1 MNILFLLRSLDIGG
15 LEVVTAVLANKFV
28 CEGHYVSIFAFEKRS
43 GKVLDRFRKDIE
55 VTIAGTYI
63 RTPENVRKLKSLLI
77 EKKIDLVVNQ
87 WGLPL
92 IPIKTLCKARKGTSV
107 RIISV
112 YHNDPLQNG
121 RIQSVESQLAKT
133 DNLLKKVFLRCKK
146 LAFRCVTGYAMRY
159 IYRKSDVFEV
169 LSSSFVPHFQ
179 QFTWL
184 KNTPKL
190 AVQTNPITINVDGFE
205 YQTIK
210 KQKEIIYV
218 GRIDYTQKR
227 VFRVIETWAQLEYLF
242 PDWQLTIVGDGEEK
256 KNIEH
261 MVNDLELHH
270 VHFEGFQSPRV
281 YYERASILMLTS
293 EFEGFPLV
301 LAECMSFGVVPVVY
315 GSYSAVYDIIDDDV
329 NGLIIPKANEGFN
342 AAIMAERIKN
352 IIEDNNKRNKMALAA
367 IEKSKNYSIDKI
379 YDQWKVVFEKLNGN
393 TGTVPV
399 S

>member
-15 LEVVTAVLANKFV
+15 LEVVTAVLANKFIS
-28 CEGHYVSIFAFEKRS
+28 EGHYVSVFAFEKRS
-43 GKVLDRFRKDIE
+43 GKVIERFGKDVEI
-55 VTIAGTYI
+55 TIAGKYLKTK
-63 RTPENVRKLKSLLI
+63 ENIVLLRHLLI
-77 EKKIDLVVNQ
+77 EKKIDVVINQ

-92 IPIKTLCKARKGTSV
+92 IPIKTLCDAKRGLKV
-107 RIISV
+107 RVISV

-121 RIQSVESQLAKT
+121 RIQSVETQLTKT
-133 DNLLKKVFLRCKK
+133 GNVLKKAVLRCKK

-169 LSSSFVPHFQ
+169 LSPSFVSHFQ

-184 KNTPKL
+184 KNTSKL
-190 AVQTNPITINVDGFE
+190 VVQTNPITIDIDGSE
-205 YQTIK
+205 YHTEK
-210 KQKEIIYV
+210 KRKEIVYV

-227 VFRVIETWAQLEYLF
+227 VFRVIETWAQLEHLF

-352 IIEDNNKRNKMALAA
+352 IIEDNNK
-367 IEKSKNYSIDKI
+367 
-379 YDQWKVVFEKLNGN
+379 
-393 TGTVPV
+393 PV
-399 S
+399 LIKELLWSREGKPTIGSRTTSLRLLFICLW

>member
-15 LEVVTAVLANKFV
+15 LEVVTAVLANKFIS
-28 CEGHYVSIFAFEKRS
+28 EGHYVSVFAFEKRS
-43 GKVLDRFRKDIE
+43 GKVIERFGKDVEI
-55 VTIAGTYI
+55 TIAGKYLKTK
-63 RTPENVRKLKSLLI
+63 ENIVLLRHLLI
-77 EKKIDLVVNQ
+77 EKKIDVVINQ

-92 IPIKTLCKARKGTSV
+92 IPIKTLCDAKRGLKV
-107 RIISV
+107 RVISV

-121 RIQSVESQLAKT
+121 RIQSVETQLTKT
-133 DNLLKKVFLRCKK
+133 GNVLKKAVLRCKK

-169 LSSSFVPHFQ
+169 LSPSFVSHFQ

-190 AVQTNPITINVDGFE
+190 VVQTNPITINTDGFE

-210 KQKEIIYV
+210 KQKEVIYV

-242 PDWQLTIVGDGEEK
+242 PDWQLTIVGDGEERE
-256 KNIEH
+256 NIEH
-261 MVNDLELHH
+261 MVRDLELKH
-270 VHFEGFQSPRV
+270 VNFEGFQAPRA
-281 YYERASILMLTS
+281 YYERALILVLTS

-301 LAECMSFGVVPVVY
+301 LAECMSFGVVPAVY
-315 GSYSAVYDIIDDDV
+315 GSYSAVYDIIEDAVDGV
-329 NGLIIPKANEGFN
+329 IVPKTEEGFN
-342 AAIMAERIKN
+342 SSEMAERIKCLM
-352 IIEDNNKRNKMALAA
+352 EDNIKLNSMALAA

-379 YDQWKVVFEKLNGN
+379 YDQWMEVIRK
-393 TGTVPV
+393 
-399 S
+399 

>member
-28 CEGHYVSIFAFEKRS
+28 CEGHYVSVFAFEKRS
-43 GKVLDRFRKDIE
+43 GKVIERFGKDVEI
-55 VTIAGTYI
+55 TIAGKYLKTK
-63 RTPENVRKLKSLLI
+63 ENIVLLRHLLI
-77 EKKIDLVVNQ
+77 EKKIDVVINQ

-92 IPIKTLCKARKGTSV
+92 IPIKTLCDAKRGLKV
-107 RIISV
+107 RVISV

-121 RIQSVESQLAKT
+121 RIQSVETQLTKT
-133 DNLLKKVFLRCKK
+133 GNVLKKAVLRCKK

-169 LSSSFVPHFQ
+169 LSPSFVSHFQ

-184 KNTPKL
+184 ENTSKL
-190 AVQTNPITINVDGFE
+190 VVQANPITIDLDASE
-205 YQTIK
+205 YHTEK
-210 KQKEIIYV
+210 KQKEIVYV

-227 VFRVIETWAQLEYLF
+227 VFRVIETWAQLEHLF
-242 PDWQLTIVGDGEEK
+242 PDWQLTIVGDGEER

-270 VHFEGFQSPRV
+270 VHFEGFQSPRA

-301 LAECMSFGVVPVVY
+301 LAECMSFGVVPAVY
-315 GSYSAVYDIIDDDV
+315 GSYSAVYDIIEDAVDGV
-329 NGLIIPKANEGFN
+329 IVPKTEEGFN
-342 AAIMAERIKN
+342 SSEMAERIKCLM
-352 IIEDNNKRNKMALAA
+352 EDNIKLNSMALAA

-379 YDQWKVVFEKLNGN
+379 YDQWMEVIRK
-393 TGTVPV
+393 
-399 S
+399 

>member
-28 CEGHYVSIFAFEKRS
+28 CEGHYVSVFAFEKRS
-43 GKVLDRFRKDIE
+43 GKVIERFGKDVEI
-55 VTIAGTYI
+55 TIAGKYLKTK
-63 RTPENVRKLKSLLI
+63 ENIVLLRHLLI
-77 EKKIDLVVNQ
+77 EKKIDVVINQ

-92 IPIKTLCKARKGTSV
+92 IPIKTLCDAKRGLKV
-107 RIISV
+107 RVISV

-121 RIQSVESQLAKT
+121 RIQSVETQLTKT
-133 DNLLKKVFLRCKK
+133 GNVLKKAVLRCKK

-169 LSSSFVPHFQ
+169 LSPSFVSHFQ

-190 AVQTNPITINVDGFE
+190 AVQTNPITIDLDGFE
-205 YQTIK
+205 YQSVK

-242 PDWQLTIVGDGEEK
+242 PDWQLTIVGDGEERE
-256 KNIEH
+256 NVEH
-261 MVNDLELHH
+261 MVRDLELKH
-270 VHFEGFQSPRV
+270 VNFEGFQSPRV

-301 LAECMSFGVVPVVY
+301 LAECMSFGVVPAVY
-315 GSYSAVYDIIDDDV
+315 GSYSAVYDIIEDAVDGV
-329 NGLIIPKANEGFN
+329 IVPKTEEGFN
-342 AAIMAERIKN
+342 SSEMAERIKCLM
-352 IIEDNNKRNKMALAA
+352 EDNIKLNSMALAA

-379 YDQWKVVFEKLNGN
+379 YDQWMEVIRK
-393 TGTVPV
+393 
-399 S
+399 

>member
-1 MNILFLLRSLDIGG
+1 
-15 LEVVTAVLANKFV
+15 
-28 CEGHYVSIFAFEKRS
+28 
-43 GKVLDRFRKDIE
+43 
-55 VTIAGTYI
+55 
-63 RTPENVRKLKSLLI
+63 
-77 EKKIDLVVNQ
+77 
-87 WGLPL
+87 
-92 IPIKTLCKARKGTSV
+92 
-107 RIISV
+107 
-112 YHNDPLQNG
+112 
-121 RIQSVESQLAKT
+121 
-133 DNLLKKVFLRCKK
+133 
-146 LAFRCVTGYAMRY
+146 MRY

-169 LSSSFVPHFQ
+169 LSPSFVSHFQ

-184 KNTPKL
+184 KNTSKL
-190 AVQTNPITINVDGFE
+190 VVQTNPITIDIDGSE
-205 YQTIK
+205 YHTEK
-210 KQKEIIYV
+210 KRKEIVYV

-227 VFRVIETWAQLEYLF
+227 VFRVIETWAQLEHLF

-379 YDQWKVVFEKLNGN
+379 YDQWKVVFEKLN
-393 TGTVPV
+393 
-399 S
+399 